1 MTIMGDMEEIMELA
15 KETGLA
21 VGDDEDLEALQE
33 EIRQA
38 DAALET
44 LQRRYKK
51 LTGRRYRWF
60 K

>member
-1 MTIMGDMEEIMELA
+1 MTIMGDIEDLLELA
-15 KETGLA
+15 RETGLA